1 MNAFSQPSRMN
12 LNIYD
17 LAKRPASVSFKEAAM
32 TALGNLD
39 GYTVLTSNVLV
50 ATYIK
55 PGKTTGGIILPDS
68 STDEDRWQG
77 KIGLVL
83 KLGETAF
90 KYDGSA
96 FYEGTAPKVGDYV
109 MFHTSDSREL
119 GINGTSCRFVDSSLV
134 RMIVPD
140 PDGVY

>member
-1 MNAFSQPSRMN
+1 MNALNQTSRMN

-17 LAKRPASVSFKEAAM
+17 LAQRPKDVSFKQAVTERI
-32 TALGNLD
+32 GNLD
-39 GYTVLTSNVLV
+39 GYRVLASNVLV

-55 PGKTTGGIILPDS
+55 PARTAGGIIIPDS
-68 STDEDRWQG
+68 GTDEDRWQG
-77 KIGLVL
+77 KVGLVL
-83 KLGETAF
+83 KLGHTAF
-90 KYDGSA
+90 KYDGMA
-96 FYEGTAPKVGDYV
+96 AYEGPIPEVGEFV

-119 GINGTSCRFVDSSLV
+119 GINGTSCRFVDSSLI

>member
-1 MNAFSQPSRMN
+1 MN

-17 LAKRPASVSFKEAAM
+17 LAKRPANVGFKEAAM
-32 TALGNLD
+32 AALGDLS
-39 GYTVLTSNVLV
+39 GYTVLASNVLV
-50 ATYIK
+50 ASYIK
-55 PGKTTGGIILPDS
+55 PGKTAGGLILPDS

-90 KYDGSA
+90 KYDGMA
-96 FYEGTAPKVGDYV
+96 AYEGTVPQVGDYV

-119 GINGTSCRFVDSSLV
+119 GINGTSCRFVDSSLI